1 MEKRGGN
8 RTNIVVSAPVQK
20 ELMTGIEPVTDFE
33 RIERQQGV
41 GGETGGCNTKC
52 NMPRWRDL

>member
-20 ELMTGIEPVTDFE
+20 ELMTGIEPVTSAL
-33 RIERQQGV
+33 
-41 GGETGGCNTKC
+41 
-52 NMPRWRDL
+52 PRRRSTT